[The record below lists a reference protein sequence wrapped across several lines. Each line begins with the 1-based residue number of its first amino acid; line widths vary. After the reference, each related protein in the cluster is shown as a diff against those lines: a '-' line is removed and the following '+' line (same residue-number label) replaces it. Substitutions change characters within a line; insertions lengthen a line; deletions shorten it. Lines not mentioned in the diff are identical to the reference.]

1 MAVLGTAMREL
12 ARGHGSV
19 VLVTAE
25 PGLGKTRLVQE
36 GRKRVA
42 GGTLWLEGRCASYAS
57 STPYGLYQQLLANWA
72 GVTPDQ
78 PEAVVRSALDKV
90 LTTVQADSELYPLL
104 ARMMGLSPG
113 AALGRMS
120 PGELQRA
127 TFAAWRSVVSR
138 LVAAAPT
145 VLVLEDLHWA
155 DPTSLR
161 LTLDLARLAAGRRLL
176 LLTTSRPD
184 AAPEAASLEGALA
197 GGPPVHRIVLG
208 PLPGPAEEELARSL
222 IGEAAASQEVLDAV
236 LSSVDGNPLF
246 LEERLTSLLETRA
259 LVRDQGVWRMSA
271 TAGRQVPQALER
283 LVRSRV
289 DRLSPAARDAVR
301 PASVLGIEFSF
312 SLLTAVCA
320 ADEPLGPALDELCA
334 RDLLQEVTRRPEPV
348 FRFRHALIQE
358 ATYNGL
364 LRAERRLLHGRA
376 AWALEAASQSH
387 HLDEVAA
394 MLGRHFAAAGE
405 TARAVR
411 YFEMAGDHATAAF
424 ANDEAIASFGAAI
437 AIVAEQSTATETT
450 ANAAVELRAK
460 LANVLWRTGRR
471 EQARVAFREALTL
484 AGSADPLRRAHLHTR
499 LGRLEMVDRRYQA
512 AAEAFD
518 AAEAL
523 LGKDPGEQDAAIADQ
538 WLELVVDG
546 RICMYTTANKSELA
560 LATLEAVRPVLEAKG
575 TPARK
580 HSFYVHL
587 AQARVQQNR
596 LRVDEDDIATMR
608 RALTAAAQGDE
619 EKDVGYGTLFLGLL
633 LWLYGDLEA
642 AREHLERSLA
652 MAERIGESIL
662 LGESLL
668 GLALT
673 ALRRHDTE
681 AVRALMIQVM
691 AMADA
696 TARHDYLAGAKACL
710 AWLAW
715 QDRRLADVI
724 TLSDELAEL
733 MAATVASGFSQ
744 GLVYLWPLI
753 AVHLDTGNVAGA
765 VAAGRQLLKPG
776 RLPLPDDLESAV
788 DAASRAWD
796 QGQPELSRDRLTAAL
811 ALARDLRYF

>member
-1 MAVLGTAMREL
+1 
-12 ARGHGSV
+12 
-19 VLVTAE
+19 
-25 PGLGKTRLVQE
+25 
-36 GRKRVA
+36 
-42 GGTLWLEGRCASYAS
+42 
-57 STPYGLYQQLLANWA
+57 
-72 GVTPDQ
+72 
-78 PEAVVRSALDKV
+78 
-90 LTTVQADSELYPLL
+90 
-104 ARMMGLSPG
+104 
-113 AALGRMS
+113 
-120 PGELQRA
+120 
-127 TFAAWRSVVSR
+127 
-138 LVAAAPT
+138 
-145 VLVLEDLHWA
+145 
-155 DPTSLR
+155 
-161 LTLDLARLAAGRRLL
+161 
-176 LLTTSRPD
+176 
-184 AAPEAASLEGALA
+184 
-197 GGPPVHRIVLG
+197 
-208 PLPGPAEEELARSL
+208 
-222 IGEAAASQEVLDAV
+222 
-236 LSSVDGNPLF
+236 
-246 LEERLTSLLETRA
+246 
-259 LVRDQGVWRMSA
+259 
-271 TAGRQVPQALER
+271 
-283 LVRSRV
+283 V

-376 AWALEAASQSH
+376 AWALEAASQS

-523 LGKDPGEQDAAIADQ
+523 LGKDPGEQDAATADQ

-560 LATLEAVRPVLEAKG
+560 LATLETVRPVLEAKG

-681 AVRALMIQVM
+681 AVRALMTQVM

-733 MAATVASGFSQ
+733 MAATVGSGFSQ

-753 AVHLDTGNVAGA
+753 AVHLETGNVAGA
-765 VAAGRQLLKPG
+765 VAAGRQLLQPG
-776 RLPLPDDLESAV
+776 RLPLPDDLESAL
-788 DAASRAWD
+788 DAASRSWD
-796 QGQPELSRDRLTAAL
+796 QGQPELSRDRLAAAL

>member
-1 MAVLGTAMREL
+1 M
-12 ARGHGSV
+12 
-19 VLVTAE
+19 
-25 PGLGKTRLVQE
+25 
-36 GRKRVA
+36 
-42 GGTLWLEGRCASYAS
+42 
-57 STPYGLYQQLLANWA
+57 
-72 GVTPDQ
+72 
-78 PEAVVRSALDKV
+78 
-90 LTTVQADSELYPLL
+90 QADSELCPLL

-161 LTLDLARLAAGRRLL
+161 LTHDLARLAAGRRLL

-184 AAPEAASLEGALA
+184 AAPEVASLEGALA

-208 PLPGPAEEELARSL
+208 PLAGPAEEELARSL

-301 PASVLGIEFSF
+301 PASVLGIEFAF

-320 ADEPLGPALDELCA
+320 ADEPLGPVLDELCA

-348 FRFRHALIQE
+348 LPLPPCPHPGGHVR
-358 ATYNGL
+358 GM

-376 AWALEAASQSH
+376 AWALEAASQGH
-387 HLDEVAA
+387 GLDEVAA

-424 ANDEAIASFGAAI
+424 ANDEADRL
-437 AIVAEQSTATETT
+437 VRRRHRDRRRTEHGDRATT

-580 HSFYVHL
+580 H
-587 AQARVQQNR
+587 R
-596 LRVDEDDIATMR
+596 LLRAPRSGPGPAEPPPR
-608 RALTAAAQGDE
+608 RRG
-619 EKDVGYGTLFLGLL
+619 
-633 LWLYGDLEA
+633 
-642 AREHLERSLA
+642 
-652 MAERIGESIL
+652 
-662 LGESLL
+662 
-668 GLALT
+668 
-673 ALRRHDTE
+673 RH
-681 AVRALMIQVM
+681 
-691 AMADA
+691 
-696 TARHDYLAGAKACL
+696 RHHAPGP
-710 AWLAW
+710 
-715 QDRRLADVI
+715 DR
-724 TLSDELAEL
+724 
-733 MAATVASGFSQ
+733 G
-744 GLVYLWPLI
+744 G
-753 AVHLDTGNVAGA
+753 
-765 VAAGRQLLKPG
+765 PG
-776 RLPLPDDLESAV
+776 
-788 DAASRAWD
+788 
-796 QGQPELSRDRLTAAL
+796 G
-811 ALARDLRYF
+811 